1 MGSGFAPFMPGTFG
15 TFVGIPLYLVFS
27 SLSWPIWLIT
37 TLAFCFLA
45 WHVADEAERLFG
57 QKDAQCIVIDE
68 IAGLQWTLF
77 LVAPTLSHIAI
88 GFVLFRIFDITKP
101 FPARFFQDKLPGGG
115 GIVADDLAAGVY
127 GNIVLQLLIYWFKL

>member
-1 MGSGFAPFMPGTFG
+1 MPGTFG